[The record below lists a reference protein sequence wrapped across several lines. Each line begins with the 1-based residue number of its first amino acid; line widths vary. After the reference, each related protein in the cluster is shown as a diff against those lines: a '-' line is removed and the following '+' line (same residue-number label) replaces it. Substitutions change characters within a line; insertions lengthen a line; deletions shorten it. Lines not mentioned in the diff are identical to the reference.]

1 MSRMHGQ
8 FSLDKILTLKAG
20 FRLYLH
26 FPTLRFPIT
35 IPNMKSQFARKSNSG
50 YPPSATDFL
59 YHPTTAGY
67 GLKEE
72 SPVSLKGAAAD
83 PYPYG
88 AAAASHH
95 HAAYAAVYQEALVN
109 PYAHHMT
116 AAAASS
122 AMQPTQP
129 TGKRKRKS
137 E

>member
-1 MSRMHGQ
+1 MDQRQPPQPRTSPDRPPPQLRPQVRHEPHSTTS
-8 FSLDKILTLKAG
+8 SLLLLN
-20 FRLYLH
+20 FLFL
-26 FPTLRFPIT
+26 F
-35 IPNMKSQFARKSNSG
+35 SG

-59 YHPTTAGY
+59 YHPTTGY

-72 SPVSLKGAAAD
+72 TPAAALKSAAD
-83 PYPYG
+83 SYPYG
-88 AAAASHH
+88 AAAASHHHH

-109 PYAHHMT
+109 PYAQHMT
-116 AAAASS
+116 AAAVSS